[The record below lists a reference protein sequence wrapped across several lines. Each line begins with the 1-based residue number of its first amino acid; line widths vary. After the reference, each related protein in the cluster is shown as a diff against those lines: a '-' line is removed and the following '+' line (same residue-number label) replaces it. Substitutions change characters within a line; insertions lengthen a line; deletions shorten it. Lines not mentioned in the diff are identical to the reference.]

1 MAKDIRVRA
10 SMISDRVMMVQK
22 GLKRGFIYFI
32 LIAGSIV
39 FLYPIFY
46 AVAVG
51 FMTAEVFAVTPP
63 SLWAMP
69 SQITLGNYRRLL
81 LGAGD
86 VYMKYYFFNSFARAA
101 WYVFIMVITSL
112 VAGYVFARLKFW
124 GREVIFFGLLISV
137 MLPPVITMAPTYI
150 MMARFPLVGG
160 NNIFGQGGT
169 GFIDTYPVLFIMGL
183 VNVLGIFLM
192 RMAMY
197 SMPIELEESA
207 RIDGAGTLRIIFQI
221 VAPIQKPILAYIA
234 ITTGIMLW
242 NDWFT
247 PFIYVN
253 KRSYLPLAAAI
264 SKMTAIAV
272 GQYGLPDWP
281 RIITMG
287 LGLTLP
293 CLFLFAYFQR
303 YIVEGLASAALKG

>member
-1 MAKDIRVRA
+1 MTKNIMTRA
-10 SMISDRVMMVQK
+10 STTRIIVTER
-22 GLKRGFIYFI
+22 LKRGFIYFI

-51 FMTAEVFAVTPP
+51 FMDKYQFAATPP
-63 SLWAMP
+63 SLLPIP
-69 SQITLGNYRRLL
+69 SQFTIVNYKKL
-81 LGAGD
+81 LGVGD
-86 VYMKYYFFNSFARAA
+86 SYMKYYFLNSFARAG
-101 WYVFIMVITSL
+101 WYVSIMVITSL

-124 GREVIFFGLLISV
+124 GREVIFFGLLISA
-137 MLPPVITMAPTYI
+137 MLPYVVTMAPTYI
-150 MMARFPLVGG
+150 MMARFPLVSG

-197 SMPIELEESA
+197 SMPIELEEAA

-247 PFIYVN
+247 PFIYIN
-253 KRSYLPLAAAI
+253 TNRYLPLAAAI
-264 SKMTAIAV
+264 SKMTSLAV
-272 GQYGLPDWP
+272 GQHGLPDWP
-281 RIITMG
+281 RIITLG

-293 CLFLFAYFQR
+293 CLILFAYFQR
-303 YIVEGLASAALKG
+303 YIVEGLASAAIKG

>member
-1 MAKDIRVRA
+1 MTKNIMTKASTIRIIVTER
-10 SMISDRVMMVQK
+10 
-22 GLKRGFIYFI
+22 LKRSSVYFM

-39 FLYPIFY
+39 FLYPIIY

-51 FMTAEVFAVTPP
+51 FMDKYEFTSTPP
-63 SLWAMP
+63 TLLPIP
-69 SQITLGNYRRLL
+69 SQFTIVNYKKL
-81 LGAGD
+81 LGMGD
-86 VYMKYYFFNSFARAA
+86 SYMKYYFLNSFVRAG

-124 GREVIFFGLLISV
+124 GREVIFFGLLISA
-137 MLPPVITMAPTYI
+137 MLPYVVTMAPTYI

-160 NNIFGQGGT
+160 NSIFGQGGT
-169 GFIDTYPVLFIMGL
+169 GFIDTYPVLLILGL

-197 SMPIELEESA
+197 SLPIDFEEAA

-253 KRSYLPLAAAI
+253 TNRYLPLAAAI
-264 SKMTAIAV
+264 SKLTALAV
-272 GQYGLPDWP
+272 GQHGLPDWP
-281 RIITMG
+281 RIITLG

-293 CLFLFAYFQR
+293 CLILFAYFQR
-303 YIVEGLASAALKG
+303 YIVEGLASAAIKG